1 MLAIAVI
8 AAAVTTLV
16 AAPMVRRLGLAIG
29 AVDAPEPRKLNRY
42 STPGLGGLALA
53 GGIAAGLGIL
63 GLAQGTGQPLFADRR
78 WLGLLLGAGLLLAV
92 GAFDDARPISAW
104 AKLAAQIVAASV
116 AVAFGFGATALANP
130 FGGAPLTLGWLGP
143 IVAAFWIVAA
153 VNALNL
159 IDGLDG
165 LCVGVAAMA
174 GAALAVVAALNGQA
188 GAVVLLAVV
197 AAASVGFLA
206 HNVYPAAIFPGD
218 SGSLMLGYLLGVGAL
233 WAVTDPATGAVA
245 FAPAL
250 LALAVPLADTVTAVF
265 RRLFQVMTVKRSSA
279 AERERFDLEV
289 SDRPHLFAADR
300 NHVHHRLLDRGY
312 PHRVAVVILWGL
324 SAAAA
329 AAAVAVVAWPSFA
342 PLALAAA
349 IGIAVYLVLFQLRY
363 QELRP
368 LQKGLLLPLFSRGVI
383 ARRSFHALVDAA
395 LAAIAFAAAF
405 LLVHG
410 LQVRDG
416 AIELWAVLPVVAV
429 VEIGGF
435 YLSGLY
441 RGAYRHAGVG
451 EALRV
456 IRSTVLAATAAAVG
470 LALVFGFGWTELA
483 TYVINGLLLTILIVG
498 SRVSFRVLDYVYE
511 HGSDAGVPTLLYG
524 CGRGG
529 DLALRQILADHSL
542 GWRPIGFID
551 DLPNQAGRYRCGYPI
566 LGGLDDLHAVLEE
579 YEVHQ
584 IVVTTRKLRPDRLER
599 LREIAA
605 GSGISVARFSI
616 DWEPLGPAK
625 EGKEHGL
632 EDPREGPQ
640 DPNRREAPTR
650 SELTDSP
657 ANRTIQ

>member
-1 MLAIAVI
+1 MLPIIAI

-16 AAPMVRRLGLAIG
+16 AAPLVRRLGLAIG
-29 AVDAPEPRKLNRY
+29 AVDAPEPRKLNHT
-42 STPGLGGLALA
+42 STPGLGGLALVS
-53 GGIAAGLGIL
+53 GIIV
-63 GLAQGTGQPLFADRR
+63 GLAILAVAQGPAQPLFADRL

-92 GAFDDARPISAW
+92 GAYDDVRPISAW
-104 AKLAAQIVAASV
+104 VKLAAQIVAASI
-116 AVAFGFGATALANP
+116 AVAFGFGAPALANP
-130 FGGAPLTLGWLGP
+130 VGGVPVPLGWLGP

-165 LCVGVAAMA
+165 LCVGVAAIA
-174 GAALAVVAALNGQA
+174 AVALAVVAALGGQP
-188 GAVVLLAVV
+188 GAVALLTVV
-197 AAASVGFLA
+197 AAASAGFLI
-206 HNVYPAAIFPGD
+206 HNTYPAAIFPGD

-279 AERERFDLEV
+279 LERERFELHV
-289 SDRPHLFAADR
+289 SGRPRLFAADR

-312 PHRVAVVILWGL
+312 PHRVAVAILWGL

-329 AAAVAVVAWPSFA
+329 ATAVAVVAWPSFA

-349 IGIAVYLVLFQLRY
+349 IGIAAYLVLFQLRY

-368 LQKGLLLPLFSRGVI
+368 LQKGLLLPLFSRRLL
-383 ARRSFHALVDAA
+383 ARRPFHALVDAV
-395 LAAIAFAAAF
+395 LAGIAFATAF
-405 LLVHG
+405 VLVHG
-410 LQVRDG
+410 PQLRDG
-416 AIELWAVLPVVAV
+416 AVELWAVLPVVVV
-429 VEIGGF
+429 VEVGAF

-451 EALRV
+451 EALRA

-470 LALVFGFGWTELA
+470 LALVFGPGWPELA
-483 TYVINGLLLTILIVG
+483 TYVINGLLLTLLIG
-498 SRVSFRVLDYVYE
+498 ASRVSFRVLDYLYE
-511 HGSDAGVPTLLYG
+511 HGSGTGVPTLLYG

-529 DLALRQILADHSL
+529 DLALREILADHLL

-566 LGGLDDLHAVLEE
+566 FGGLDDLPAVLEE
-579 YEVHQ
+579 NEVDQ
-584 IVVTTRKLRPDRLER
+584 IVVTTRKLTRDRLEQ
-599 LREIAA
+599 LGEIAA
-605 GSGISVARFSI
+605 RGGIPVARFSV
-616 DWEPLGPAK
+616 DWEPLVPTTEASK
-625 EGKEHGL
+625 PRRD
-632 EDPREGPQ
+632 DPREGQ
-640 DPNRREAPTR
+640 DGQKRRESPTR

-657 ANRTIQ
+657 VDRTI